1 MILKRT
7 SLLVLVSMIL
17 SVIEMT
23 VDPTFILGRVSLVL
37 SGLLLVIMSLVFVRD
52 LWKMTLQTEKINKK

>member
-7 SLLVLVSMIL
+7 SLLVLVSIIL

-23 VDPTFILGRVSLVL
+23 VDPAFILGRVSLVFSGSLLILL
-37 SGLLLVIMSLVFVRD
+37 SLLFIKN
-52 LWKMTLQTEKINKK
+52 LWKSTN

>member
-7 SLLVLVSMIL
+7 SLLVLVSIIL

-23 VDPTFILGRVSLVL
+23 VDPAFILGRVSLVC
-37 SGLLLVIMSLVFVRD
+37 SGLLMILLSLLFVKR
-52 LWKMTLQTEKINKK
+52 LWKYTN

>member
-23 VDPTFILGRVSLVL
+23 VDPEFIAGRVSLAF
-37 SGLLLVIMSLVFVRD
+37 SGALMLLLSLLFVRS
-52 LWKMTLQTEKINKK
+52 LWRFNK

>member
-23 VDPTFILGRVSLVL
+23 VDPEFFVGRISLAF
-37 SGLLLVIMSLVFVRD
+37 SGLLMLLLSLLFVRN
-52 LWKMTLQTEKINKK
+52 LWRFNPNQKN

>member
-1 MILKRT
+1 MILRRT

-23 VDPTFILGRVSLVL
+23 VDPAFILGRASLAFSGALMFIL
-37 SGLLLVIMSLVFVRD
+37 SLLFVRN
-52 LWKMTLQTEKINKK
+52 LWRMTAQTEKIKK

>member
-1 MILKRT
+1 MILRRT

-23 VDPTFILGRVSLVL
+23 VDPAFILGRASLVFSGALMFIL
-37 SGLLLVIMSLVFVRD
+37 SLLFVRD
-52 LWKMTLQTEKINKK
+52 LWRMTAQTEKIKK